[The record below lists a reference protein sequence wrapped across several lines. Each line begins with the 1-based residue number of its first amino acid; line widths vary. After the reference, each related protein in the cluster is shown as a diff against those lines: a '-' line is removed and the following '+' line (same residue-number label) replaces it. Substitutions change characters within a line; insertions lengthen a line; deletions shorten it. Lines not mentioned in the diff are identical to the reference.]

1 MRTNNSKIL
10 LKRNRKS
17 CKIYRKNGENKQLNR
32 AIIQKFLN
40 LSLNFGYFLK
50 NSTLKQFGIDR
61 SLKIEAFRYRSISR
75 AQTRAN

>member
-17 CKIYRKNGENKQLNR
+17 CKIGENKQFNR
-32 AIIQKFLN
+32 AIIQKILN

-50 NSTLKQFGIDR
+50 NSALKQFGIDR